1 EVNMPS
7 TAVACVGAAV
17 TITAHGATHSAIDPG
32 VLPIHLSTST
42 GRGSWS
48 QVLAGSGLLQQTGS
62 STDGTATYVFPG
74 GENSVTLHLEYTG
87 PLVDGELVNINVT
100 DGTHAELSPGED
112 PDMSVTRV
120 GLRLLNVDTGS
131 ASTPI
136 PNQIAI
142 KPSNVAPQASVIIIQ
157 AVDSDLENPGICS
170 PLFDVGQTL

>member
-1 EVNMPS
+1 DNVRITAATENCDVSPLGVHHYEVNMPS

-74 GENSVTLHLEYTG
+74 GENSVTLHLE
-87 PLVDGELVNINVT
+87 
-100 DGTHAELSPGED
+100 
-112 PDMSVTRV
+112 
-120 GLRLLNVDTGS
+120 
-131 ASTPI
+131 
-136 PNQIAI
+136 
-142 KPSNVAPQASVIIIQ
+142 
-157 AVDSDLENPGICS
+157 
-170 PLFDVGQTL
+170 